1 MFVGGGDMSIISI
14 IRFFRGTV
22 RFTVRDGFLER
33 FINLCAQN
41 RVPVW
46 DGRRQGSRYTACTT
60 LAGSRRLPELAQRA
74 GVILEDGRRGGAPVL
89 LHRYRKRTGLFAGG
103 LLVAAALLILGQFI
117 WQVQVEGLATI
128 PRQEVDAALEELG
141 VVRGALRR
149 DIDAREVERRLMLR
163 LDKAAWV
170 AVNLRGSRAVVEIQ
184 ERVVPPE
191 RIDDRTPHN
200 VVAAKPG
207 FITYLEVYNGQP
219 TVKAGDSVEA
229 GDILV
234 SGIME
239 DKKLRDRTVHARA
252 KVLAQT
258 QEKLAVEVPY
268 IQETY
273 SVRGVTVRRYLD
285 ILSVQLP
292 LFWGTPLEEPYK
304 REAATFDIPFLSS
317 IAPIRW
323 SRENYLLLDRQ
334 ERTVSAEEAM
344 AMAQEQLAALEER
357 TFAGMEVLQREVSGQ
372 ELPDRFRL
380 EGVYLCVED
389 IGEEREILTGE
400 EIPGLEPPA
409 GAVKGAE

>member
-1 MFVGGGDMSIISI
+1 MSIISI

-22 RFTVRDGFLER
+22 RFSVRDGFLER

-41 RVPVW
+41 RVPIW

-60 LAGSRRLPELAQRA
+60 LAGSRRLPELAQKA
-74 GVILEDGRRGGAPVL
+74 GVILEDGHRGGVPVL

-103 LLVAAALLILGQFI
+103 MLVAVAILILGCFI
-117 WQVQVEGLATI
+117 WQVQVEGLVTI
-128 PRQEVDAALEELG
+128 PREEVETALRELG
-141 VVRGALRR
+141 VVQGALRR
-149 DIDAREVERRLMLR
+149 DIDAREVERQLMLR

-239 DKKLRDRTVHARA
+239 DKKQRNRTVHARA

-258 QEKLAVEVPY
+258 REELSVEVPY
-268 IQETY
+268 LQESYT
-273 SVRGVTVRRYLD
+273 VRGVAVRRYLD

-304 REAATFDIPFLSS
+304 LEAATFDIPLLS
-317 IAPIRW
+317 ILAPVRW
-323 SRENYLLLDRQ
+323 SRENYLLLNRE
-334 ERTVSAEEAM
+334 ERTISPQEAM
-344 AMAQEQLAALEER
+344 ALAQERLAALEEK
-357 TFAGMEVLQREVSGQ
+357 TFEGMEVLQREVSGQ
-372 ELPDRFRL
+372 ELEGRFRL
-380 EGVYLCVED
+380 EGSYLCQED

-400 EIPGLEPPA
+400 EIPGLEAPPPA
-409 GAVKGAE
+409 PGE